1 MEKFEIRVLLKFFWK
16 KGLSSR
22 AVVKEI
28 SQVEG
33 EGFVSKSS
41 AARWFKNLTKVT

>member
-22 AVVKEI
+22 AAVKEI

-33 EGFVSKSS
+33 RALSPNLRQQDGL
-41 AARWFKNLTKVT
+41 KNLTKVT